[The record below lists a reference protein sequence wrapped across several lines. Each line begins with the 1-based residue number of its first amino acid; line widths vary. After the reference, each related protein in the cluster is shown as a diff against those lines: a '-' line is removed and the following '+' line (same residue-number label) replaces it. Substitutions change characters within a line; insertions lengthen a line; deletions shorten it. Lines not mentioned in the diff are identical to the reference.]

1 MLIIGCLTM
10 FAFSFSDVHT
20 FGNVD
25 QVRTSHLSLD
35 LTLDFERKIMK
46 GSCVVK
52 LAYQSKQGAPH
63 VDLDTRLLTIES
75 VTDPADGSALKYE
88 LHKDARDYMGAK
100 LRIFLKNPKTPA
112 VKVTYVTDPSA
123 GALQWLDPAQTTSKK
138 KPFLLTQSQAILAR
152 TWIPCMDSPGIR
164 VTYDAVVRVPK
175 GITAV
180 MSAAHGKH
188 EPENGVYRF
197 DMKHPI
203 PPYLIAL
210 AAGEIAFKAI
220 SDRCG
225 VYAEPAVVEKA
236 AWEFAD
242 MEKMVVAAE
251 KLYGKYRWDRWD
263 AIVLPPSFPFG
274 GMENPML
281 TFATPTL
288 LAGDRS
294 LVNVMAHELAHSW
307 SGNLVTNA
315 TWSDFW
321 LNEGFTTY
329 FERRI
334 VEALYGKDTAEMQWL
349 LGQRDL
355 QHEIVEMAG
364 IDQEFAKLYQDLS
377 KHDPDAAFS
386 SVPYDKGA
394 NFLLVLEQHFG
405 RAKFDTFL
413 KTYFDQHAFQT
424 MTTDKFLDFMRKNL
438 FGDDQAAWEK
448 LQIDAWINDPGIPK
462 NIVIPKSQNFE
473 KTRAAAKAFAA
484 KGDTGVVKKDSWNT
498 EEWLDFLNSLPEK
511 VDHDRLKTL
520 DAFAGLTNAGNAEI
534 LFAWQMVCIR
544 NTYEPAFASLQDFL
558 LRQGRRK
565 FLKPLYQAM
574 MANPKTEAMAKEVY
588 KKARAGYHPISTATI
603 DAIVK

>member
-10 FAFSFSDVHT
+10 FAFSFKDVHT

-25 QVRTSHLSLD
+25 QVRTTHLSLD
-35 LTLDFERKIMK
+35 LSLDFDKKVMK

-52 LAYQSKQGAPH
+52 LAYADDKGAAY
-63 VDLDTRLLTIES
+63 VDLDTRMLTIES
-75 VTDPADGSALKYE
+75 VTNPADNSPLKYE
-88 LHKDARDYMGAK
+88 LTKDARDYMGAK
-100 LRIFLKNPKTPA
+100 LRVHLKDPKTAA
-112 VKVTYVTDPSA
+112 VKVTYVTDPAA

-152 TWIPCMDSPGIR
+152 TWIPCMDSPGVR
-164 VTYDAVVRVPK
+164 VTYDAVVRVPE
-175 GITAV
+175 GITPI
-180 MSAAHGKH
+180 MSAAHGQH
-188 EPENGVYRF
+188 EPDKGIYRF

-225 VYAEPAVVEKA
+225 VYAEPAVLEKA

-334 VEALYGKDTAEMQWL
+334 VESLYGKDTAQMQWL

-355 QHEIVEMAG
+355 KHEIVEMAAA
-364 IDQEFAKLYQDLS
+364 DQEFAKLYQDLS

-405 RAKFDTFL
+405 RDKFDTFL
-413 KTYFDQHAFQT
+413 KNYFDQHAFQT
-424 MTTDKFLDFMRKNL
+424 MTTEKFLTFMRKNL
-438 FGDDQAAWEK
+438 FKGDEKAWETLK
-448 LQIDAWINDPGIPK
+448 VDTWISDPGIPG
-462 NIVIPKSQNFE
+462 NMVIPASKNFE
-473 KTRAAAKAFAA
+473 KTRQAAKTFAA
-484 KGDTGVVKKDSWNT
+484 KGDTSVVKKDTWNT
-498 EEWLDFLNSLPEK
+498 EEWLDFLNSMPEK
-511 VDHDRLKTL
+511 VDHARLKQL
-520 DAFAGLTNAGNAEI
+520 DEYANLSQAGNSEI

-544 NTYEPAFASLQDFL
+544 NTYQPSFASLEDFL

-574 MANPKTEAMAKEVY
+574 MANPETKTMAKQIY
-588 KKARAGYHPISTATI
+588 TKARAGYHPISTATI

>member
-10 FAFSFSDVHT
+10 FAFSFKDVHT

-25 QVRTSHLSLD
+25 QVRTTHLSLD
-35 LTLDFERKIMK
+35 LSLDFDKKVMN

-52 LAYQSKQGAPH
+52 LAYADAKGAAY
-63 VDLDTRLLTIES
+63 VDLDTRMLTIES
-75 VTDPADGSALKYE
+75 VTNPADNSPLKYE
-88 LHKDARDYMGAK
+88 LTKDARDYMGAK
-100 LRIFLKNPKTPA
+100 LRIHLNDPKTPA
-112 VKVTYVTDPSA
+112 VKITYVTDPGA

-152 TWIPCMDSPGIR
+152 TWIPCMDSPGVR
-164 VTYDAVVRVPK
+164 VTYDAVVRVPE
-175 GITAV
+175 GITPV
-180 MSAAHGKH
+180 MSAAHGQH
-188 EPENGVYRF
+188 EPDKGIYRF

-334 VEALYGKDTAEMQWL
+334 VESLYGKDTAQMQWL

-355 QHEIVEMAG
+355 KHEIVEMAAT
-364 IDQEFAKLYQDLS
+364 DQEFAKLYQDLS

-386 SVPYDKGA
+386 TVPYDKGA

-413 KTYFDQHAFQT
+413 KSYFDQHAFQT
-424 MTTDKFLDFMRKNL
+424 MTTEKFLTFLRENL
-438 FGDDQAAWEK
+438 FKGDEKAWATLK
-448 LQIDAWINDPGIPK
+448 VDTWISDPGIPG
-462 NIVIPKSQNFE
+462 NMIIPASQSFE
-473 KTRAAAKAFAA
+473 KTRTAAKTFAD
-484 KGDTGVVKKDSWNT
+484 KGDTSVVKKDKWNT

-511 VDHDRLKTL
+511 VDHARLKQL
-520 DAFAGLTNAGNAEI
+520 DDFASLSQAGNSEI

-544 NTYEPAFASLQDFL
+544 NTYKPSFASLEDFL

-574 MANPKTEAMAKEVY
+574 MANPETKTMAKQIY
-588 KKARAGYHPISTATI
+588 TKARDGYHPISTATI